1 MKNNFKMQA
10 RMAPEG
16 GRAIVSLSG
25 EIGCWG
31 FSAESW
37 DAVETWCQENAVDKM
52 TLRINSPGGHLLDA
66 FAIIDK
72 ISASEMEIEAEIFGL
87 CASAATIIALSCK
100 KVRMS
105 AHSQFMVHHPFGVIS
120 GTLEEMQQ
128 GLERFATMRD
138 QAFKLYAAK
147 TGKDAE
153 TILADHA
160 TGVWYTAEQ
169 ALEYGFID
177 EIIGA
182 DSDSPDEPEEPKE
195 SENEPGG
202 DDVIDRVSAMYS
214 RRGLLDSAAV
224 AAVANFFGMRT
235 PAQKAEDNRLAAL
248 TEKVASLESE
258 MSALRAERDGAQAAA
273 AMAEAEAA
281 EMEKRIAD
289 RVAAAIARDRA
300 ALAVNPTDLPAPADC
315 LKAKNQELAGL
326 TTAQLISRA
335 AAEVATH

>member
-1 MKNNFKMQA
+1 MKNTSKMQA

-16 GRAIVSLSG
+16 GRAIVALSG

-37 DAVETWCQENAVDKM
+37 DAVESWCQENAVDKM

-72 ISASEMEIEAEIFGL
+72 ISASSMEIEAEIFGL

-128 GLERFATMRD
+128 GLDRFATMRD
-138 QAFKLYAAK
+138 QAFKMYAAK

-153 TILADHA
+153 TILSDHA
-160 TGVWYTAEQ
+160 TGIWYTAEQ

-182 DSDSPDEPEEPKE
+182 DTDTDSTDEPEEPKT
-195 SENEPGG
+195 EPGG
-202 DDVIDRVSAMYS
+202 DDVIDRVSDMYS

-248 TEKVASLESE
+248 TEKVATLESE

-300 ALAVNPTDLPAPADC
+300 ALAINPDSLPAPADC
-315 LKAKNQELAGL
+315 LKAKNEELAGL

-335 AAEVATH
+335 AAEAAAH